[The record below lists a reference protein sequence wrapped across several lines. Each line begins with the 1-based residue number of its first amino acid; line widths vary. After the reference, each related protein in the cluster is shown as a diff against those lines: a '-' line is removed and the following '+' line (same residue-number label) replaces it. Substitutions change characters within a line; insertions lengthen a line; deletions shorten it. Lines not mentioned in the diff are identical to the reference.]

1 MSDIERR
8 SPSGVAPVSA
18 RAGVAALEG
27 PRLAKAVGVAAVLAS
42 GVSQEYGSGINFV
55 MVNGLG
61 SYPKVA
67 WLVPAAI
74 VTAGLLMIPKVG
86 LFARLSQ
93 VAPRAGSSYV
103 WLSRTTTLPV
113 GFVVAFVWFVGI
125 VAAMGFLAFATGT
138 FLASTLEALHLP
150 GQWAVT
156 PGGHIIVGSL
166 AIIVILALH
175 YSGVRNY
182 GSFIFLMFCIV
193 LAATLLAAIYG
204 FSTSQGTFLRELSR
218 ILGNAPAAPADQT
231 PSLSAFISVIGLF
244 IFLYGGL
251 TGATSL
257 GGEARDASRTMP
269 RGIILSWFSAL
280 VLYAIVATA
289 LFHAVPWW
297 TVQPLIKS
305 HHSELAT
312 MPGLIGLVAPG
323 AVGALINVLVF
334 IIVVK
339 TIAPQLQDSSRY
351 LFAWAQDGLLPR
363 AFLHTARSKAPDL
376 ALVVSAL
383 LGFLFLLEASLIG
396 WSVGVSIRSATIV
409 LVFGFLG
416 AGAVNV
422 WFNRQFAGAA
432 WAQELRRHVD
442 FIVFGILA
450 VVVAIAALVAVFQ
463 PTPRL
468 AWYFQP
474 SFQSL
479 VAAVLGALVYLY
491 ARSRAVRENVDL
503 AARARAQL
511 PAE

>member
-1 MSDIERR
+1 
-8 SPSGVAPVSA
+8 
-18 RAGVAALEG
+18 
-27 PRLAKAVGVAAVLAS
+27 
-42 GVSQEYGSGINFV
+42 
-55 MVNGLG
+55 
-61 SYPKVA
+61 
-67 WLVPAAI
+67 
-74 VTAGLLMIPKVG
+74 
-86 LFARLSQ
+86 
-93 VAPRAGSSYV
+93 
-103 WLSRTTTLPV
+103 
-113 GFVVAFVWFVGI
+113 
-125 VAAMGFLAFATGT
+125 
-138 FLASTLEALHLP
+138 
-150 GQWAVT
+150 
-156 PGGHIIVGSL
+156 
-166 AIIVILALH
+166 
-175 YSGVRNY
+175 
-182 GSFIFLMFCIV
+182 MFCIV

-204 FSTSQGTFLRELSR
+204 FGTSQVTFLRELSR
-218 ILGNAPAAPADQT
+218 ILGNAPAAPANQT

-280 VLYAIVATA
+280 VLYAIVAMA

-312 MPGLIGLVAPG
+312 MPGLIGLVAPS
-323 AVGALINVLVF
+323 AVDALINVLVF

-432 WAQELRRHVD
+432 CGRVRTAPTVGRRCRRGHRRWARS
-442 FIVFGILA
+442 G
-450 VVVAIAALVAVFQ
+450 
-463 PTPRL
+463 
-468 AWYFQP
+468 
-474 SFQSL
+474 S
-479 VAAVLGALVYLY
+479 GAL
-491 ARSRAVRENVDL
+491 RAPGTMG
-503 AARARAQL
+503 AA
-511 PAE
+511 

>member
-1 MSDIERR
+1 
-8 SPSGVAPVSA
+8 
-18 RAGVAALEG
+18 
-27 PRLAKAVGVAAVLAS
+27 
-42 GVSQEYGSGINFV
+42 
-55 MVNGLG
+55 
-61 SYPKVA
+61 
-67 WLVPAAI
+67 
-74 VTAGLLMIPKVG
+74 
-86 LFARLSQ
+86 
-93 VAPRAGSSYV
+93 
-103 WLSRTTTLPV
+103 
-113 GFVVAFVWFVGI
+113 
-125 VAAMGFLAFATGT
+125 
-138 FLASTLEALHLP
+138 
-150 GQWAVT
+150 
-156 PGGHIIVGSL
+156 
-166 AIIVILALH
+166 
-175 YSGVRNY
+175 
-182 GSFIFLMFCIV
+182 
-193 LAATLLAAIYG
+193 
-204 FSTSQGTFLRELSR
+204 
-218 ILGNAPAAPADQT
+218 
-231 PSLSAFISVIGLF
+231 
-244 IFLYGGL
+244 
-251 TGATSL
+251 
-257 GGEARDASRTMP
+257 MP

-289 LFHAVPWW
+289 LFHVVPWW

-305 HHSELAT
+305 HHPELAT
-312 MPGLIGLVAPG
+312 MPGLIGLVAPS
-323 AVGALINVLVF
+323 AVGALINVLAF

-363 AFLHTARSKAPDL
+363 AFLHTAPSKAPDL
-376 ALVVSAL
+376 ALVVSAM

-416 AGAVNV
+416 AGAINV
-422 WFNRQFAGAA
+422 WFNRQFAGAV

>member
-1 MSDIERR
+1 
-8 SPSGVAPVSA
+8 
-18 RAGVAALEG
+18 
-27 PRLAKAVGVAAVLAS
+27 
-42 GVSQEYGSGINFV
+42 
-55 MVNGLG
+55 
-61 SYPKVA
+61 
-67 WLVPAAI
+67 
-74 VTAGLLMIPKVG
+74 
-86 LFARLSQ
+86 
-93 VAPRAGSSYV
+93 
-103 WLSRTTTLPV
+103 
-113 GFVVAFVWFVGI
+113 
-125 VAAMGFLAFATGT
+125 
-138 FLASTLEALHLP
+138 
-150 GQWAVT
+150 
-156 PGGHIIVGSL
+156 
-166 AIIVILALH
+166 
-175 YSGVRNY
+175 
-182 GSFIFLMFCIV
+182 
-193 LAATLLAAIYG
+193 
-204 FSTSQGTFLRELSR
+204 
-218 ILGNAPAAPADQT
+218 
-231 PSLSAFISVIGLF
+231 VIGLF

-280 VLYAIVATA
+280 ALYAIVATA

-312 MPGLIGLVAPG
+312 MPGLIGLVAPS
-323 AVGALINVLVF
+323 AVDALINVLVF

-422 WFNRQFAGAA
+422 WYNRQFAGAA